1 MLNVQTAFYAYH
13 LPALLQF
20 SLIRKIVI
28 LSSLFLG
35 HKIKCP
41 LIPMFLFG
49 NAHIW
54 RLVRAHIILMV
65 VHHIHTF
72 VNTRKKCAL
81 WRVFKQLVKTKTHW
95 TEMYDHRRNSC
106 FVQQNI
112 PQKFLP
118 PSYTPRVIL
127 ILFHKMV
134 VKDTATHKNISTS
147 YVISPFC
154 L

>member
-41 LIPMFLFG
+41 FIPNCFCFG

-54 RLVRAHIILMV
+54 RLVRAHIILMA

-81 WRVFKQLVKTKTHW
+81 WRVFKQLVKTKTYW
-95 TEMYDHRRNSC
+95 TEIYDHEHNSC
-106 FVQQNI
+106 FVQQKHTTKIFTSVLHTSGNLN
-112 PQKFLP
+112 F
-118 PSYTPRVIL
+118 
-127 ILFHKMV
+127 
-134 VKDTATHKNISTS
+134 ISQNGG
-147 YVISPFC
+147 
-154 L
+154 